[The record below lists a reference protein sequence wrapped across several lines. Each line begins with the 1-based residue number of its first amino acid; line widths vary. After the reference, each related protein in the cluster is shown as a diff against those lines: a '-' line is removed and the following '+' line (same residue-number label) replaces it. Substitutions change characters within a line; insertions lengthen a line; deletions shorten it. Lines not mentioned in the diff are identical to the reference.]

1 MTINFILLLISI
13 LFFQIWSFSCTLSTI
28 SPFTGF
34 LLFAFLFFIY
44 WMLYR
49 AVKKART
56 VSRRNAE
63 FAAMKEQARLRQD
76 QDFLIQES
84 LKRTDNFR
92 NRPKSSWRFTA
103 VTWKIRSIRGL
114 LPVFPI
120 SPLIFSRSVFIPYAV
135 TI

>member
-13 LFFQIWSFSCTLSTI
+13 LFFQIWSFSYTLSTLHPLRDFAVAFYFYLLDALSRSKKSTDCLTQKCRVCCHEGTGQA
-28 SPFTGF
+28 SPGSG
-34 LLFAFLFFIY
+34 LSDSG
-44 WMLYR
+44 
-49 AVKKART
+49 KPEKD
-56 VSRRNAE
+56 S
-63 FAAMKEQARLRQD
+63 
-76 QDFLIQES
+76 
-84 LKRTDNFR
+84 NFR